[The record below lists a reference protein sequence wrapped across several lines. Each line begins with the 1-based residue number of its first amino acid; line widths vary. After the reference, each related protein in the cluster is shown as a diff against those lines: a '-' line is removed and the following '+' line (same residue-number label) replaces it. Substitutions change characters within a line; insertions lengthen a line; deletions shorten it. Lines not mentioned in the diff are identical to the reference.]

1 MSAITVLRDGDDW
14 DVWMNLDDGTTA
26 PGGLSFVIGSGATR
40 DEAVADAVKDLE
52 AALDQLQQPM
62 PVASSKG

>member
-1 MSAITVLRDGDDW
+1 MSVITVLRDDSGW
-14 DVWMNLDDGTTA
+14 NVWINLDDGTTA
-26 PGGLSFVIGSGATR
+26 PAGLSLIIGSGATR

-62 PVASSKG
+62 PAMDDTV